1 MVSRDILDV
10 ISTRQSIRRYTEDS
24 VPDDLID
31 KILEAAR
38 WAPSGENEQP
48 WKLIVV
54 RNPETRA
61 KIGELSRI
69 GTGQRMHAE
78 YCLGEMEP
86 RFAGVKDPET
96 RERLLRSLYTGD
108 VSVSPTKAPLLI
120 VVVGKLEG
128 MFDVPY
134 DLSACIE
141 NMLLEAHSL
150 GLGAVWVHGPAVYPR
165 IVKKLK
171 ELLKIPTGMG
181 EYKVVAYV
189 AIGWPQGQR
198 KHSRPKLPVEEIVY
212 WEEFGRKERS

>member
-1 MVSRDILDV
+1 MSRDILNI
-10 ISTRQSIRRYTEDS
+10 ISTRQSIRRYKQDP
-24 VPDDLID
+24 VPDELIY

-38 WAPSGENEQP
+38 RAPSGENEQP

-78 YCLGEMEP
+78 YCLGQMQA
-86 RFAGVKDPET
+86 RFADVKDPEK
-96 RERLLRSLYTGD
+96 RESLLKFLYTGE
-108 VSVSPTKAPLLI
+108 VSASSTKAPVLI
-120 VVVGKLEG
+120 VVAGKLKG

-150 GLGAVWVHGPAVYPR
+150 GLGAVWVNGPAAYPR
-165 IVKKLK
+165 IEKKLK

-181 EYKVVAYV
+181 EYKVLAYV
-189 AIGWPQGQR
+189 AIGWPEGPR
-198 KHSRPKLPVEEIVY
+198 KHPRSRLPLEEIVY
-212 WEEFGRKERS
+212 WEEFGKGKEDD

>member
-1 MVSRDILDV
+1 MSRDILD
-10 ISTRQSIRRYTEDS
+10 IITTRQSIRRYTEES
-24 VPDDLID
+24 VPDELID

-54 RNPETRA
+54 RNPKTRA
-61 KIGELSRI
+61 KVGELSRI

-78 YCLGEMEP
+78 YCLGEMEV
-86 RFAGVKDPET
+86 RFAGIKDKEKK
-96 RERLLRSLYTGD
+96 ESLEKFVYTGD
-108 VSVSPTKAPLLI
+108 VSVLPTKAPILI
-120 VVVGKLEG
+120 FVLGKLKG

-165 IVKKLK
+165 IVEKVK

-181 EYKVVAYV
+181 EWKVVAYV
-189 AIGWPQGQR
+189 AIGWPAGKR
-198 KHSRPKLPVEEIVY
+198 KHPRPKIPLEDIVY
-212 WEEFGRKERS
+212 WEEFGNKERR

>member
-1 MVSRDILDV
+1 MSKDILDV
-10 ISTRQSIRRYTEDS
+10 INTRQSIRRYT
-24 VPDDLID
+24 PDPIPDELID

-48 WKLIVV
+48 WELIVV

-61 KIGELSRI
+61 KIGELSKI
-69 GTGQRMHAE
+69 GTGQRTCAE
-78 YCLGEMEP
+78 YCLGKVEP
-86 RFAGVKDPET
+86 RFAGIKDPGT
-96 RERLLRSLYTGD
+96 KERVLKLMYTGD
-108 VSVSPTKAPLLI
+108 VSLLPTNAPLLI
-120 VVVGKLEG
+120 VVVGKLKG

-189 AIGWPQGQR
+189 AIGWPEER
-198 KHSRPKLPVEEIVY
+198 RSHPRPKLPLEEIVY